1 MSNDTTTAPGAASPL
16 LTTSPLPAD
25 GGAIIGR
32 NPKQL
37 TAAEF
42 AAAGVPLR
50 PVMAAIRAHCLD
62 CCAGQVGEVRRC
74 VAVRCALWP
83 LRMGVFPRRLRMA
96 ANRPALGKSS
106 QI

>member
-1 MSNDTTTAPGAASPL
+1 MGNETKSAASHSPL
-16 LTTSPLPAD
+16 LMASPVTAD
-25 GGAIIGR
+25 RGALIGR

-37 TAAEF
+37 TEMEF

-50 PVMAAIRAHCLD
+50 PMMAAVRAHCLD
-62 CCAGQVGEVRRC
+62 CCGGQVGEVRRC

-83 LRMGVFPRRLRMA
+83 LRMGVFPSRLRLA
-96 ANRPALGKSS
+96 ANRPACRKSS